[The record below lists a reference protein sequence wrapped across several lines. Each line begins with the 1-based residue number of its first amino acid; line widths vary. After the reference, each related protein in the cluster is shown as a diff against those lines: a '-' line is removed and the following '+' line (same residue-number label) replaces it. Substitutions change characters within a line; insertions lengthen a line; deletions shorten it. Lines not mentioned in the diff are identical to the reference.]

1 MSNNISIDMMAL
13 LFAAG
18 IILGSVGTAL
28 YLFWRWNK
36 DIEKLRE
43 EGFFD

>member
-1 MSNNISIDMMAL
+1 MSNDISIDIMAL

-28 YLFWRWNK
+28 YIFWCWNK
-36 DIEKLRE
+36 DIEELRD